1 MNINRRDF
9 LSLTT
14 CCCGGFLLAG
24 CSTAP
29 ITGRQQFT
37 ILPESMINS
46 QAIGAYKQVKEI
58 IPIKVVIISA
68 IKISNPGILKG
79 RYLFGFKAS
88 GTIFEKRSITT
99 TVKYTVINIGI
110 NVTIPAKK

>member
-9 LSLTT
+9 LSLTG

-24 CSTAP
+24 CSSAP

-46 QAIGAYKQVKEI
+46 QAIGAYKQVKQ
-58 IPIKVVIISA
+58 KL
-68 IKISNPGILKG
+68 N
-79 RYLFGFKAS
+79 
-88 GTIFEKRSITT
+88 
-99 TVKYTVINIGI
+99 
-110 NVTIPAKK
+110 